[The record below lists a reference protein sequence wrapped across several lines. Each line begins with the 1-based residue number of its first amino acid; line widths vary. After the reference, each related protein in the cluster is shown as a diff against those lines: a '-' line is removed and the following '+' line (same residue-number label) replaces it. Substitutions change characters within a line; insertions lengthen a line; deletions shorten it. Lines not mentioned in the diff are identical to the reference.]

1 MIQKELLGLKKKA
14 LALRREGRLDDAEEE
29 LKKGSILEHQLEEIE
44 NGSMPKAMHGTVG
57 TGTSQPA
64 SCRRGRRQVTDQD
77 MHDPTTVSVDGLLD
91 PQLLSAL
98 KSIGI
103 DDASI
108 LSQGPGRPEPS
119 KVNAG
124 KSNNPTQDRTQ
135 LEEQIKVEK
144 VKAINLKRTV
154 KQVESLVTL
163 RKAKMLE

>member
-1 MIQKELLGLKKKA
+1 
-14 LALRREGRLDDAEEE
+14 
-29 LKKGSILEHQLEEIE
+29 
-44 NGSMPKAMHGTVG
+44 
-57 TGTSQPA
+57 
-64 SCRRGRRQVTDQD
+64 

-124 KSNNPTQDRTQ
+124 KRNNPTQDRTQ

-144 VKAINLKRTV
+144 VKAINLKRAV